1 MRAEVVGIGTEILLG
16 QIVNSNAA
24 EISSRLADIG
34 IDVLHHQAVGDNVGR
49 IAGAIS
55 LALSRA
61 DVVIL
66 TGGLGP
72 TGDDVTRDGIA
83 EALERPLRRHSE
95 IEEFLREKFRRLA
108 REMPESNLVQCDV
121 PEGARYVL
129 PERGTA
135 PGLVLELDGGQRLYA
150 VAGVPAEMREML
162 EGTIVPE
169 LSALAGEGSIVS
181 RVVRVVGVAEASV
194 GELLEDLFGESA
206 NPTVAYLAS
215 EGEVRVRLTA
225 KAGRRE
231 DAMAMIAPLE
241 REVRDR
247 LGDRV
252 VGTDEETL
260 EAAVGRLLARARLT
274 LACAESLTAGGLA
287 SRLADTPGASA
298 FLAGAVVAYAPEAK
312 RGVLGVSDET
322 LSREG
327 MVSEACALEMA
338 RGVRR
343 LFGADVGVSTT
354 GVAGP
359 ESLEGHPPGEL
370 WVALASEEG
379 EDARHFRAPGDR
391 AQVRRWAQVQALDLL
406 RKHLLRLAEVSE
418 PG

>member
-1 MRAEVVGIGTEILLG
+1 MRAEIVGIGTEILLG

-49 IAGAIS
+49 IAEAID

-83 EALERPLRRHSE
+83 KALGRPLRRHGE
-95 IEEFLREKFRRLA
+95 IEEFLREKFRRLG
-108 REMPESNLVQCDV
+108 RDMPESNLVQCDV

-135 PGLVLELDGGQRLYA
+135 PGLVLELEGGRRLYA

-169 LSALAGEGSIVS
+169 LSAVAGEGAIVS

-194 GELLEDLFGESA
+194 GEALEDLFRGST

-225 KAGRRE
+225 KAARRE
-231 DAMAMIAPLE
+231 EALALIAPLE
-241 REVRDR
+241 REIRDR

-260 EAAVGRLLARARLT
+260 EGAVGRLLLQAKLR
-274 LACAESLTAGGLA
+274 LACAESLTGGGLA
-287 SRLADTPGASA
+287 SRLADAPGASGY
-298 FLAGAVVAYAPEAK
+298 LAGAVVAYAPEVK
-312 RGVLGVSDET
+312 REVLGVSDQT
-322 LSREG
+322 LSGEG
-327 MVSEACALEMA
+327 TVSEACALEMA
-338 RGVRR
+338 QGVRR
-343 LFGADVGVSTT
+343 ALVADVGVSTT

-359 ESLEGHPPGEL
+359 DPLEGHPPGDL
-370 WVALASEEG
+370 GVAVASDEG
-379 EDARHFRAPGDR
+379 EEARHFLAPGDR

-406 RKHLLRLAEVSE
+406 RKHLLRLAPVGERR
-418 PG
+418 

>member
-1 MRAEVVGIGTEILLG
+1 
-16 QIVNSNAA
+16 
-24 EISSRLADIG
+24 
-34 IDVLHHQAVGDNVGR
+34 
-49 IAGAIS
+49 
-55 LALSRA
+55 
-61 DVVIL
+61 
-66 TGGLGP
+66 
-72 TGDDVTRDGIA
+72 
-83 EALERPLRRHSE
+83 
-95 IEEFLREKFRRLA
+95 
-108 REMPESNLVQCDV
+108 MPESNLVQCDV

-135 PGLVLELDGGQRLYA
+135 PGLVLELDEDRRLYA

-169 LSALAGEGSIVS
+169 LAALAGEGAIVS
-181 RVVRVVGVAEASV
+181 RVVRVVGMAEASV
-194 GELLEDLFGESA
+194 GEALEDLFRESS

-225 KAGRRE
+225 KASRRE
-231 DAMAMIAPLE
+231 GAVALIGPLE

-260 EAAVGRLLARARLT
+260 EGAVGRLLLQAKLR
-274 LACAESLTAGGLA
+274 LACAESLTGGGLA
-287 SRLADTPGASA
+287 SRLADAPGASA
-298 FLAGAVVAYAPEAK
+298 YLAGAVVAYAPEVK
-312 RGVLGVSDET
+312 REVLGVSDQT
-322 LSREG
+322 LSGEG

-343 LFGADVGVSTT
+343 ALGSDVGVSTT

-359 ESLEGHPPGEL
+359 EPLEGHPPGEL
-370 WVALASEEG
+370 WVAVASEEG
-379 EDARHFRAPGDR
+379 EEARHFRAPGDR

-406 RKHLLRLAEVSE
+406 RKHLLRVPAIRE

>member
-24 EISSRLADIG
+24 EISARLADIG

-49 IAGAIS
+49 IAEAIR

-61 DVVIL
+61 DVVML

-72 TGDDVTRDGIA
+72 TGDDVTRDGMA
-83 EALERPLRRHSE
+83 ESLGRPLRRHAE
-95 IEEFLREKFRRLA
+95 IEEFLREKFRRLG
-108 REMPESNLVQCDV
+108 RDMPESNLVQCDV

-129 PERGTA
+129 PDRGTA
-135 PGLVLELDGGQRLYA
+135 PGLVLELDGGKRLYA

-169 LSALAGEGSIVS
+169 LSALAGEGAIVS
-181 RVVRVVGVAEASV
+181 RVVRVVGMAEASV
-194 GELLEDLFGESA
+194 GELLDDLFRGSA

-215 EGEVRVRLTA
+215 EGEVRVRVTA
-225 KAGRRE
+225 KASTRE
-231 DAMAMIAPLE
+231 EAVALIDPVA
-241 REVRDR
+241 REVRSR

-252 VGTDEETL
+252 VGVDDETL
-260 EAAVGRLLARARLT
+260 EAAVGRLLVQSKLT
-274 LACAESLTAGGLA
+274 VACAESLTGGGLA
-287 SRLADTPGASA
+287 SRLADAPGASA
-298 FLAGAVVAYAPEAK
+298 YLAGAVVAYAPGAK
-312 RGVLGVSDET
+312 REVLGVSEET
-322 LSREG
+322 LSRDG
-327 MVSEACALEMA
+327 VVSEACAVEMA

-343 LFGADVGVSTT
+343 IFGADVGVSTT

-359 ESLEGHPPGEL
+359 DELEGHPPGEL
-370 WVALASEEG
+370 WVAVASERG
-379 EDARHFRAPGDR
+379 EEARQFRAPGDR

-406 RKHLLRLAEVSE
+406 RKHLLRAPAARES
-418 PG
+418 G